1 MVQTTPYSTT
11 NAPFATNHNVREGHD
26 KPLS

>member
-1 MVQTTPYSTT
+1 MVQTTLYSTT

-26 KPLS
+26 KLSS

>member
-11 NAPFATNHNVREGHD
+11 NAPFATNHNLRESHD
-26 KPLS
+26 KLLS